1 MIISSEAIAIAHNF
15 ATQRG
20 IPLRLRDYDEF
31 MPCEET
37 ERWGDPDWIQDLYRF
52 DPSGSMIFAGA
63 HYRPD
68 GTCAG
73 VVTYRG

>member
-1 MIISSEAIAIAHNF
+1 MIISSEAIAIARSF
-15 ATQRG
+15 AAQRG
-20 IPLRLRDYDEF
+20 IRLNLRDYDEF
-31 MPCEET
+31 RPCEET
-37 ERWGDPDWIQDLYRF
+37 ANWGDSDWIEDLYRF
-52 DPSGSMIFAGA
+52 DPSGAMVFAGA